1 MPQINQLPLL
11 AQVSPGDQV
20 PIYSPNNGDARRL
33 PISALLAYFQ
43 QTFASPTLA
52 TNVYTPGTGFN
63 LAVPTPVAQQQ
74 WMLIQP
80 AGTLATGTVTL
91 PLNTGTPD
99 GTEVLITTTQQ
110 ITAFTLA
117 LNGAAAAYGDPT
129 TLAAEDFFRMRF
141 VQATNSW
148 YRIA

>member
-1 MPQINQLPLL
+1 MPYINQLPLL
-11 AQVSPGDQV
+11 AVASPGDQIPV
-20 PIYSPNNGDARRL
+20 YTPNNGDARRL